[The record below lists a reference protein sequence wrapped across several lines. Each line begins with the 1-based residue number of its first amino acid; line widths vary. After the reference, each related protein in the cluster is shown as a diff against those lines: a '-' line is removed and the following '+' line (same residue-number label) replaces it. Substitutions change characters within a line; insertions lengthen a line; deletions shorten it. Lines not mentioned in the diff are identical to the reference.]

1 MRDYADDY
9 LKESGKPM
17 NSTLKMVLKL
27 AALGFISAA
36 VTDLLK
42 VHTQVQ
48 GRLAELLGL
57 LAGVLAQQAVPP
69 RLSFGKLLLIL
80 LGMCAV
86 MGVLIF
92 LHL

>member
-9 LKESGKPM
+9 LKETGKPM

-27 AALGFISAA
+27 AVLGFISAA

-42 VHTQVQ
+42 THTQVQ
-48 GRLAELLGL
+48 GRLAELLGIL
-57 LAGVLAQQAVPP
+57 CGVLSQQAIPP
-69 RLSFGKLLLIL
+69 RLSFWKLLLIL

-86 MGVLIF
+86 MGILIF

>member
-17 NSTLKMVLKL
+17 NGTLKMVLKL

-42 VHTQVQ
+42 THTQVQ
-48 GRLAELLGL
+48 GRLADLLGIL
-57 LAGVLAQQAVPP
+57 CGVLAQQAIPP
-69 RLSFGKLLLIL
+69 RLSLGKLLLVL

-86 MGVLIF
+86 MGILIF